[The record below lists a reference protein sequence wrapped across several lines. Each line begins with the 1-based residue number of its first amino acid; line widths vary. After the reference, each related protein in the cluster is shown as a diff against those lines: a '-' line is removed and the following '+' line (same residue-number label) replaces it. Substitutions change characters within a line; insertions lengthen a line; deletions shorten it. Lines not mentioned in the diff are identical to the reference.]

1 MSLPVFLA
9 DLRARDIQV
18 WIEGERLQCA
28 APGGALTPE
37 LRHELQ
43 QRKGEILQFLRSA
56 EALAR
61 QPCAVVPLQPNGARI
76 PVFAVPGHNGDVF
89 CYRALVR
96 HLDADQPFF
105 GLQPPGLDG
114 GSPPLRRVEALAAY
128 FAAQIRAYRPEGPC
142 IVAGFCAGGV
152 TAFELARQLLREG
165 PPVRFLA
172 LFGAPYPAI
181 YRRLRMLRARL
192 GHQMGLLTL
201 HSRALSSLP
210 PGEWRSHIAATL
222 RERRAQAAA
231 EGPAPD
237 DAVLA
242 LRAAVE
248 RAAVAAARRYTPGRF
263 PGRVSLFLPCRAWVH
278 SGKEPLRWQSLA
290 QDAEVCYGPD
300 GCNGDNMLREPFAPA
315 FAELFTQCRERNE
328 SERESLAP
336 LQASSV
342 LSEMKRPRR
351 DSDRVLTPNLP
362 EAG

>member
-18 WIEGERLQCA
+18 WVEGERLQCA
-28 APGGALTPE
+28 APGDALTPE
-37 LRHELQ
+37 LRDELQ

-114 GSPPLRRVEALAAY
+114 ASGPLRQVEELAGY
-128 FAAQIRAYRPEGPC
+128 FTAQIRAYRPDGPC
-142 IVAGFCAGGV
+142 IIAGFCAGGV

-165 PPVRFLA
+165 VPVSFLA
-172 LFGAPYPAI
+172 LFGAPHPAT

-192 GHQMGLLTL
+192 GHQMGLLIR
-201 HSRALSSLP
+201 HVRALASLP
-210 PGEWRSHIAATL
+210 PGNWASHIAATL

-231 EGPAPD
+231 EDPAPD

-248 RAAVAAARRYTPGRF
+248 RAAVAAARRYTPGHF
-263 PGRVSLFLPCRAWVH
+263 PGRVSLILPCRDWLH
-278 SGKEPLRWQSLA
+278 SGKDPLRWISLA
-290 QDAEVCYGPD
+290 QDAEVYYGPD

-315 FAELFTQCRERNE
+315 FAELFRRCRDRML
-328 SERESLAP
+328 SAP
-336 LQASSV
+336 VQWGA
-342 LSEMKRPRR
+342 E
-351 DSDRVLTPNLP
+351 
-362 EAG
+362 